1 MGNETL
7 PTRMI
12 PTLAFSLIAA
22 GLVLLAG
29 RKDAARDPRLTLFLL
44 ILMALIPVMA
54 AFVPKVAVLP
64 AVPAE
69 GFAWGK
75 WIAGI
80 WAIGFVLFLARLALA
95 AHGLGMWR
103 KRSAKVGEIGG
114 VEIREVSGLR
124 GPVAA
129 GLCRKVIFVPE
140 AWGAW
145 NEADQEIVL
154 RHELSHHRRR
164 DPLWRLCA
172 EIARAAMWWHPLSH
186 WMAAR
191 FNLQCEYACD
201 EAVVREGTDA
211 KTYASLLCG
220 IAEKQSHAPLALA
233 MANPSSLQC
242 RVARM
247 LRPSPRFGALTFV
260 AFAILGA
267 ATACALSVVG
277 GKIPVVSDTEVQLRL
292 TADPFPGEK

>member
-7 PTRMI
+7 PTKMI
-12 PTLAFSLIAA
+12 ATLAFSLIAA

-54 AFVPKVAVLP
+54 EFVPKLAVLP

-75 WIAGI
+75 WISGI
-80 WAIGFVLFLARLALA
+80 WALGFVLFLARLSLA
-95 AHGLGMWR
+95 ARGLGMWR
-103 KRSAKVGEIGG
+103 KRSAKVGEMDG
-114 VEIREVSGLR
+114 VEIREVAGLR

-129 GLCRKVIFVPE
+129 GVLRKVVFVPE
-140 AWGAW
+140 TWSAW
-145 NEADQEIVL
+145 NEADREIVL

-172 EIARAAMWWHPLSH
+172 EIARSAMWWHPLAH
-186 WMAAR
+186 WMANR
-191 FNLQCEYACD
+191 FHLQCEYACD

-220 IAEKQSHAPLALA
+220 LAEKHEHAPLALA
-233 MANPSSLQC
+233 MASPSSLQR
-242 RVARM
+242 RVVRM
-247 LRPSPRFGALTFV
+247 LSPAPRFGFLTFTLL
-260 AFAILGA
+260 AILGS
-267 ATACALSVVG
+267 ATASALSVLGTKVPAIG
-277 GKIPVVSDTEVQLRL
+277 EAEARLRL
-292 TADPFPGEK
+292 TADPFPGER

>member
-1 MGNETL
+1 
-7 PTRMI
+7 MI
-12 PTLAFSLIAA
+12 ASLAFSLVAA

-64 AVPAE
+64 AVATE

-75 WIAGI
+75 WLSGI
-80 WAIGFVLFLARLALA
+80 WAVGILFFLTRLALA
-95 AHGLGMWR
+95 AHGLGKWR
-103 KRSAKVGEIGG
+103 KRSAKVGEIDG
-114 VEIREVSGLR
+114 VQIREVAGLR

-129 GLCRKVIFVPE
+129 GVVQKVIFVPE
-140 AWGAW
+140 TWGAW
-145 NEADQEIVL
+145 NEADREIVQ

-172 EIARAAMWWHPLSH
+172 EIARAAMWWHPLAH

-201 EAVVREGTDA
+201 EAVVRGGTDA
-211 KTYASLLCG
+211 KTYASLLCC
-220 IAEKQSHAPLALA
+220 IAEKQSYAPLALA
-233 MANPSSLQC
+233 MASPSSLQR

-247 LRPSPRFGALTFV
+247 LRPSPRFGALAFA
-260 AFAILGA
+260 AFAILGTA
-267 ATACALSVVG
+267 AACALSVVG
-277 GKIPVVSDTEVQLRL
+277 AKAIPASEVRLRL

>member
-1 MGNETL
+1 
-7 PTRMI
+7 MI
-12 PTLAFSLIAA
+12 ATLAFSLIAA

-44 ILMALIPVMA
+44 ILMAILPLMA

-64 AVPAE
+64 AVE
-69 GFAWGK
+69 TSGFAWAK
-75 WIAGI
+75 WISGI
-80 WAIGFVLFLARLALA
+80 WAVGAALFLARLALA
-95 AHGLGMWR
+95 AHGLGRWR
-103 KRSAKVGEIGG
+103 RRSAKVGEIGG

-129 GLCRKVIFVPE
+129 GVWRKVIFVPE
-140 AWGAW
+140 TWGTW
-145 NEADQEIVL
+145 NEVDREIVL
-154 RHELSHHRRR
+154 RHELSHHRRL

-172 EIARAAMWWHPLSH
+172 ELARAAMWWHPLAH

-233 MANPSSLQC
+233 MANPSSLQR

-247 LRPSPRFGALTFV
+247 LLPSPRFGALAFAT
-260 AFAILGA
+260 FAILGA
-267 ATACALSVVG
+267 ATACAFSVVG
-277 GKIPVVSDTEVQLRL
+277 AKIPAISEAEVHLRL
-292 TADPFPGEK
+292 TADPFPGER

>member
-1 MGNETL
+1 
-7 PTRMI
+7 MI
-12 PTLAFSLIAA
+12 ASLAFSLVAA
-22 GLVLLAG
+22 GLILLAG

-44 ILMALIPVMA
+44 ILMAMIPVMA

-64 AVPAE
+64 AVAAE

-75 WIAGI
+75 WLSGI
-80 WAIGFVLFLARLALA
+80 WAVGFAFFLTRLALA
-95 AHGLGMWR
+95 ARGLGMWR
-103 KRSAKVGEIGG
+103 KRSAKVGEMNG
-114 VEIREVSGLR
+114 VEIREVTGLR

-129 GLCRKVIFVPE
+129 GVLRKVIFVPE
-140 AWGAW
+140 TWGAW
-145 NEADQEIVL
+145 NEADREIVL

-172 EIARAAMWWHPLSH
+172 EIARAAMWWHPLAH

-220 IAEKQSHAPLALA
+220 IAEKQSYAPLALA
-233 MANPSSLQC
+233 MANPSSLQR

-247 LRPSPRFGALTFV
+247 LRPSPRFGALAFA
-260 AFAILGA
+260 AFAIVGT

-277 GKIPVVSDTEVQLRL
+277 AKVPAISETEIQLRL
-292 TADPFPGEK
+292 TADPFPGGR

>member
-7 PTRMI
+7 PTKMI
-12 PTLAFSLIAA
+12 ATLAFSLIAA

-44 ILMALIPVMA
+44 ILMALLPLLA

-64 AVPAE
+64 AVATD

-75 WIAGI
+75 WLSGI
-80 WAIGFVLFLARLALA
+80 WAVGAALFIARLALA
-95 AHGLGMWR
+95 ARGLGIWR
-103 KRSAKVGEIGG
+103 KRSAKVGEISG
-114 VEIREVSGLR
+114 VEIREVAGLR

-129 GLCRKVIFVPE
+129 GIWRKVIFVPKT
-140 AWGAW
+140 WSTW
-145 NEADQEIVL
+145 NEADQQIVL

-164 DPLWRLCA
+164 DPLWRMCT
-172 EIARAAMWWHPLSH
+172 EVARAAMWWHPLAH

-220 IAEKQSHAPLALA
+220 IAERQTHAPLALA
-233 MANPSSLQC
+233 MANPSSLHR

-247 LRPSPRFGALTFV
+247 LRPSPRFGTL
-260 AFAILGA
+260 AFAIFATLGA

-277 GKIPVVSDTEVQLRL
+277 AKVPAISDTEIRLRL
-292 TADPFPGEK
+292 TADPFPGER

>member
-1 MGNETL
+1 
-7 PTRMI
+7 MI
-12 PTLAFSLIAA
+12 ATFAFSMIAA

-44 ILMALIPVMA
+44 ILMALLPVMA
-54 AFVPKVAVLP
+54 AFVPKVALLP
-64 AVPAE
+64 AVATD

-75 WIAGI
+75 WLSGI
-80 WAIGFVLFLARLALA
+80 WAAGTALFIARLALA
-95 AHGLGMWR
+95 ASGLGMWR

-114 VEIREVSGLR
+114 VEIREVAGLR

-129 GLCRKVIFVPE
+129 GVWRKVIFVPE
-140 AWGAW
+140 TWGAW
-145 NEADQEIVL
+145 NEADREIVL

-172 EIARAAMWWHPLSH
+172 EIARAALWWHPLAH
-186 WMAAR
+186 WMAER

-201 EAVVREGTDA
+201 EAVVQEGTDV

-233 MANPSSLQC
+233 MANPSSLQR

-247 LRPSPRFGALTFV
+247 LRPSPRYGAL
-260 AFAILGA
+260 AFALFAALGA
-267 ATACALSVVG
+267 ASACALSVVG
-277 GKIPVVSDTEVQLRL
+277 AKVPTISETEAQLRL
-292 TADPFPGEK
+292 TADPFPGER

>member
-1 MGNETL
+1 
-7 PTRMI
+7 MI
-12 PTLAFSLIAA
+12 ATLAFSLIAA

-44 ILMALIPVMA
+44 ILMALLPVMA

-64 AVPAE
+64 AVPTD

-75 WIAGI
+75 WIPGI
-80 WAIGFVLFLARLALA
+80 WAVGFAFFLTRLALA
-95 AHGLGMWR
+95 AHGLGRWR
-103 KRSAKVGEIGG
+103 KRSLKLGEMND

-129 GLCRKVIFVPE
+129 GVWRKVIFVPE
-140 AWGAW
+140 TWSAW

-154 RHELSHHRRR
+154 RHELSHHHRR

-172 EIARAAMWWHPLSH
+172 EIARAAMWWHPLAH
-186 WMAAR
+186 WMAGR

-233 MANPSSLQC
+233 MANPSSLQR

-247 LRPSPRFGALTFV
+247 LGPSPKFGALAF
-260 AFAILGA
+260 AIFAILGA

-277 GKIPVVSDTEVQLRL
+277 GKIPVVSETEVRLRL

>member
-7 PTRMI
+7 PEEMI
-12 PTLAFSLIAA
+12 ASLAFSLVAA

-44 ILMALIPVMA
+44 ILMAMIPVMA

-64 AVPAE
+64 VAAAE
-69 GFAWGK
+69 GYAWGK
-75 WIAGI
+75 WLSAI
-80 WAIGFVLFLARLALA
+80 WALGFVFFLTRLALA
-95 AHGLGMWR
+95 ARGLGMWW
-103 KRSAKVGEIGG
+103 KRSAKVGEMDG
-114 VEIREVSGLR
+114 VEIREVTGLR

-129 GLCRKVIFVPE
+129 GVLRKVIFVPE
-140 AWGAW
+140 NWSAW
-145 NEADQEIVL
+145 NEADREIVL

-172 EIARAAMWWHPLSH
+172 EIARAAMWWHPHAH

-211 KTYASLLCG
+211 KTYATLLCG

-233 MANPSSLQC
+233 MACPSSLQL

-247 LRPSPRFGALTFV
+247 LRPSPGFGALAFVTFAV
-260 AFAILGA
+260 IGT

-277 GKIPVVSDTEVQLRL
+277 AKAIPAAEVRLRL
-292 TADPFPGEK
+292 TADPFPGER

>member
-1 MGNETL
+1 
-7 PTRMI
+7 MI
-12 PTLAFSLIAA
+12 ATLAFSLIAA

-44 ILMALIPVMA
+44 ILMALLPVMA

-64 AVPAE
+64 AVE
-69 GFAWGK
+69 TSGFAWGK
-75 WIAGI
+75 WLAGI
-80 WAIGFVLFLARLALA
+80 WALGAALFLARLVLA
-95 AHGLGMWR
+95 ARGLGMWR
-103 KRSAKVGEIGG
+103 KRSAKAGEIGG
-114 VEIREVSGLR
+114 VEIREVAGLR

-129 GLCRKVIFVPE
+129 GVWRKVIFVPE
-140 AWGAW
+140 TWGVW
-145 NEADQEIVL
+145 NEADREIVL

-172 EIARAAMWWHPLSH
+172 EIARSAMWWHPLAH

-220 IAEKQSHAPLALA
+220 IAEKQAHAPLALA
-233 MANPSSLQC
+233 MANPSSLQR

-247 LRPSPRFGALTFV
+247 MRPSPRFGTLAFAAL
-260 AFAILGA
+260 AILGA
-267 ATACALSVVG
+267 ATACAFSVVG
-277 GKIPVVSDTEVQLRL
+277 AKVPAVGETEVQLRL
-292 TADPFPGEK
+292 TADPFPGER

>member
-1 MGNETL
+1 
-7 PTRMI
+7 MI
-12 PTLAFSLIAA
+12 ASLVFSIVAA
-22 GLVLLAG
+22 GLILLAG

-44 ILMALIPVMA
+44 ILMALLPVMA
-54 AFVPKVAVLP
+54 AFVPKVVVLP
-64 AVPAE
+64 AVPTD

-75 WIAGI
+75 WLSGI
-80 WAIGFVLFLARLALA
+80 WAVGFVFFLTRLDLA

-103 KRSAKVGEIGG
+103 KRSAKVGEIRG

-129 GLCRKVIFVPE
+129 GVVRKVIFVPE
-140 AWGAW
+140 TWSTW
-145 NEADQEIVL
+145 NDADQEIVL

-164 DPLWRLCA
+164 DPFWRLCA
-172 EIARAAMWWHPLSH
+172 EIARAAMWWHPLAH
-186 WMAAR
+186 WMAGR

-201 EAVVREGTDA
+201 EAVVQEGTDA

-233 MANPSSLQC
+233 MANPSSLQR

-247 LRPSPRFGALTFV
+247 LRPSPRFGALAFV
-260 AFAILGA
+260 TFAIIGT

-277 GKIPVVSDTEVQLRL
+277 AKAIPAAEVRLRL
-292 TADPFPGEK
+292 TANPFPGER

>member
-7 PTRMI
+7 PTEMI
-12 PTLAFSLIAA
+12 ASLAFSLVAA

-29 RKDAARDPRLTLFLL
+29 RRDAARDPRLTLFLL
-44 ILMALIPVMA
+44 VLMSLIPVMA

-64 AVPAE
+64 AVAAE
-69 GFAWGK
+69 GLAWGK
-75 WIAGI
+75 WISGI
-80 WAIGFVLFLARLALA
+80 WALGFVFFLTRLVLA

-103 KRSAKVGEIGG
+103 NRAVEIGEIKG
-114 VEIREVSGLR
+114 VEIREVTGLR

-129 GLCRKVIFVPE
+129 GVWRKVIFVPE
-140 AWGAW
+140 TWSAW
-145 NEADQEIVL
+145 NEADREIVL

-164 DPLWRLCA
+164 DPLWRLCV
-172 EIARAAMWWHPLSH
+172 EIARAAMWWHPLTH

-211 KTYASLLCG
+211 KVYASLLCG

-233 MANPSSLQC
+233 MANPSSLHR
-242 RVARM
+242 RVSRM
-247 LRPSPRFGALTFV
+247 LRPSPRFGALTFSV
-260 AFAILGA
+260 LATIGV

-277 GKIPVVSDTEVQLRL
+277 AKVPAISETEVWLRL
-292 TADPFPGEK
+292 TADPFPGER

>member
-7 PTRMI
+7 PTKMI
-12 PTLAFSLIAA
+12 ASLAFSLVAA
-22 GLVLLAG
+22 GLILLAG

-44 ILMALIPVMA
+44 ILMALIPVMG

-64 AVPAE
+64 VAAAE

-75 WIAGI
+75 WISVI
-80 WAIGFVLFLARLALA
+80 WAVGFVFFLARLALA
-95 AHGLGMWR
+95 ARGLGMWR
-103 KRSAKVGEIGG
+103 KRSAKVGEIKG
-114 VEIREVSGLR
+114 VEIREVCSLR

-129 GLCRKVIFVPE
+129 GVWRKVIFVPE
-140 AWGAW
+140 TWGAW
-145 NEADQEIVL
+145 NEADREIVL
-154 RHELSHHRRR
+154 RHELSHHRRL

-172 EIARAAMWWHPLSH
+172 EIARAAMWWNPLAH
-186 WMAAR
+186 WMAGR

-233 MANPSSLQC
+233 MANPSSLQR

-247 LRPSPRFGALTFV
+247 LRPSPGFGMLAFV
-260 AFAILGA
+260 SFAIIGT

-277 GKIPVVSDTEVQLRL
+277 AKAIPAAEVRLRL
-292 TADPFPGEK
+292 TADPFPGER

>member
-1 MGNETL
+1 
-7 PTRMI
+7 MI
-12 PTLAFSLIAA
+12 ATFAFSLIAA

-44 ILMALIPVMA
+44 ILMALLPLMA

-64 AVPAE
+64 ATGDTAI
-69 GFAWGK
+69 AWGK
-75 WIAGI
+75 WFAAI
-80 WAIGFVLFLARLALA
+80 WVTGSVLFLARLALA
-95 AHGLGMWR
+95 AAGLARWR
-103 KRSAKVGEIGG
+103 SRSVMVDVIDGAEIL
-114 VEIREVSGLR
+114 EVDGLR

-129 GLCRKVIFVPE
+129 GVIRKAVFVPQGW
-140 AWGAW
+140 ADW
-145 NEADQEIVL
+145 NEADRGIVL

-172 EIARAAMWWHPLSH
+172 EIARAAMWWHPLAH

-233 MANPSSLQC
+233 MANPSSLQR

-247 LRPSPRFGALTFV
+247 MRPSPRFGAL
-260 AFAILGA
+260 AFAVLATFGA
-267 ATACALSVVG
+267 ATACAFSVVG
-277 GKIPVVSDTEVQLRL
+277 AKVPAISETEIRLRL
-292 TADPFPGEK
+292 TADPFPGER